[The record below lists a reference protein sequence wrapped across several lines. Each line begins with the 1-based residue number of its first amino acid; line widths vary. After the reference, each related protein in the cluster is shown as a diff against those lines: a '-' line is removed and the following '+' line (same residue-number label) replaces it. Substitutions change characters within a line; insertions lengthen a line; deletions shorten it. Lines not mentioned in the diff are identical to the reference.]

1 MSILFCAMTFRLTK
15 QTVYHLSAISILFFL
30 KKHSFGLCIFVP
42 LDRWPAYWRV
52 KFWRYHIFQFHFQYK
67 QNESS
72 TEVTLLRV
80 KFEKQ
85 LKFQI
90 YIEELYRKATLCGIR
105 KYLTVKKAKPLANA
119 FINNQFS
126 YAPLIWLLKFVEY
139 TFEQFKLFKIIMINH
154 IMTYWISVMMYLST
168 RGTYDS

>member
-1 MSILFCAMTFRLTK
+1 MVLIQFQTKLLLLSILFCAMTFRLTK

-30 KKHSFGLCIFVP
+30 KKHSFGLCIFAP

-52 KFWRYHIFQFHFQYK
+52 KFWRFQFHFQYQ
-67 QNESS
+67 QNEIS
-72 TEVTLLRV
+72 TEFTLLRV

-90 YIEELYRKATLCGIR
+90 YIEELYKKATLCRIR
-105 KYLTVKKAKPLANA
+105 KHLTVKKAKLLANA

-126 YAPLIWLLKFVEY
+126 YAPLIWLLKSVKC
-139 TFEQFKLFKIIMINH
+139 TFK
-154 IMTYWISVMMYLST
+154 
-168 RGTYDS
+168 